1 MVVMKKNCMT
11 TQNRQKSNAKKNNTH
26 TIEPV
31 VINEL
36 YLQPITMMTTIQSTE
51 TIEKEIEGLTTDVQG
66 TLVVLTHK
74 HREEGLHFQR
84 HK

>member
-1 MVVMKKNCMT
+1 MT

-36 YLQPITMMTTIQSTE
+36 YLQPITLMTTIQSTE

>member
-1 MVVMKKNCMT
+1 MT
-11 TQNRQKSNAKKNNTH
+11 TQNRQKSNAKKKNTH

>member
-1 MVVMKKNCMT
+1 MT